1 MTPAEQLLSRVEGAR
16 RTGRGWIA
24 KCPAHKDGS
33 PSLSISEGDD
43 GRVLLRCFAGCSA
56 ASVVSALGMQLAD
69 LFAERLAP
77 ATPEQRRDLRE
88 RARQAEWRAALN
100 VLGAEAAVLAAVAA
114 QLQAGQALAPPDA
127 DRLALAATRIDD
139 ARVVL
144 G

>member
-1 MTPAEQLLSRVEGAR
+1 MTPAEQLLSRVEGAK

-56 ASVVSALGMQLAD
+56 AAVVGAVGLQLAD
-69 LFAERLAP
+69 LFPERLAP

-114 QLQAGQALAPPDA
+114 QLQAGQALAAADA

>member
-1 MTPAEQLLSRVEGAR
+1 
-16 RTGRGWIA
+16 
-24 KCPAHKDGS
+24 
-33 PSLSISEGDD
+33 
-43 GRVLLRCFAGCSA
+43 
-56 ASVVSALGMQLAD
+56 MQLAD

-114 QLQAGQALAPPDA
+114 QLQVGQALAPLDA

>member
-1 MTPAEQLLSRVEGAR
+1 MTPAELLLSRLEGMK

-56 ASVVSALGMQLAD
+56 AAVVSAIGLQLAD
-69 LFAERLAP
+69 LFPERLAP

-114 QLQAGQALAPPDA
+114 QLKLGQALAAPDA

>member
-1 MTPAEQLLSRVEGAR
+1 MTPAELLLSRLEGMK

-56 ASVVSALGMQLAD
+56 AAVVSAIGLQLAD
-69 LFAERLAP
+69 LFPERLAP

-88 RARQAEWRAALN
+88 RARQAEWRAALK

-114 QLQAGQALAPPDA
+114 QLKLGQALAAPDA